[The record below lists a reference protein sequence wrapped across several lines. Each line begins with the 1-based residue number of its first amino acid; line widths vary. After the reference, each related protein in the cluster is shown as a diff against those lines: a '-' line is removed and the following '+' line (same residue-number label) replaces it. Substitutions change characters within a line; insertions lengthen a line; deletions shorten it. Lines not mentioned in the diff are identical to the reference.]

1 MVKVD
6 RREARRPGEE
16 TILIRLGKVVEAI
29 IRSKVQEPTPL
40 TTINNMR
47 FNFHVGQCGLRDSS
61 KVENPSQPGDPICQS
76 GQVGLLFTICWSQY

>member
-29 IRSKVQEPTPL
+29 IRPNVQVPAPL

-47 FNFHVGQCGLRDSS
+47 FHSHIGQCGLRDSS
-61 KVENPSQPGDPICQS
+61 KIENPS
-76 GQVGLLFTICWSQY
+76 

>member
-29 IRSKVQEPTPL
+29 IRLRVPTPL
-40 TTINNMR
+40 TRPSSTI
-47 FNFHVGQCGLRDSS
+47 RDSI
-61 KVENPSQPGDPICQS
+61 PI
-76 GQVGLLFTICWSQY
+76 